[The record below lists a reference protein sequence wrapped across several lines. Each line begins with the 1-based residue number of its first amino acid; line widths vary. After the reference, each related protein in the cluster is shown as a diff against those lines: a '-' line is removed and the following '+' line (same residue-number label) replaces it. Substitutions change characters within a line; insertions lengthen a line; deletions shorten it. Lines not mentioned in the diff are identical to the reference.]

1 MLLES
6 GIYEGR
12 VFHERLTPKKHSFCY
27 RVFMMYLDLNE
38 LDQFSQIHP
47 FWGENKYALAR
58 FKRSD
63 FYGDSDKPLT
73 SEIQSLVQK
82 QCGFTPSGA
91 VRLLA
96 NLRYFG
102 YIMNPLVTYYC
113 FDKDNNLEAIIA
125 EVTNTPWGEKHP
137 YVLDCRGQ
145 QTQQQ
150 HVFEKAFT
158 VSPFNP
164 VDMTYHWA
172 SSTPSNALN
181 IKIKNTQKDV
191 PVFHAAMNLQRVE
204 LSKKALS
211 RFLIVYP
218 FFTVKVISTIYW
230 QALKLF
236 VKGVPFLGKNYS
248 TSPSVK

>member
-1 MLLES
+1 MIFES

-27 RVFMMYLDLNE
+27 RVFMLYLDLNE
-38 LDQFSQIHP
+38 LEAFTNIHP
-47 FWGENKYALAR
+47 CWGQSKFSLAR

-63 FYGDSDKPLT
+63 FYGDKR
-73 SEIQSLVQK
+73 QSLIAEIKTLVHK
-82 QCGFTPSGA
+82 ECGFRPSGT

-96 NLRYFG
+96 NVRYFG

-113 FDKDNNLEAIIA
+113 FDKNNRLDAIVA

-137 YVLDCRGQ
+137 YVLDCREQ
-145 QTQQQ
+145 STHQQ
-150 HVFEKAFT
+150 HIFEKAFT

-164 VDMTYHWA
+164 VDMTYHWE
-172 SSTPSNALN
+172 SSTPSDALN
-181 IKIKNTQKDV
+181 IKIKNTQKDAV
-191 PVFHAAMNLQRVE
+191 VFHAAMNLQRVE
-204 LSKKALS
+204 LSKKTLS

-218 FFTVKVISTIYW
+218 FFTVKVIGAIYW